1 MWAAIAAAKNI
12 YSFRIG
18 AVWACEMGR
27 FAVQNGPDGRTKRAV
42 LEREIDGMDK
52 VLEDNGLERG
62 AKEREGVNNV
72 YIVVDALAEKPTPQN
87 SRGAPPPLM
96 DCR

>member
-1 MWAAIAAAKNI
+1 
-12 YSFRIG
+12 
-18 AVWACEMGR
+18 MGR

-62 AKEREGVNNV
+62 AKEREGVNNL

-87 SRGAPPPLM
+87 TRGSPLLLM

>member
-12 YSFRIG
+12 YSFGIG

-62 AKEREGVNNV
+62 AKEREGVNNL

-87 SRGAPPPLM
+87 TRGSPQLLM

>member
-12 YSFRIG
+12 YSFGIG

-27 FAVQNGPDGRTKRAV
+27 FAVQNGPNGRTKWAV
-42 LEREIDGMDK
+42 LEREMDGMDK

-62 AKEREGVNNV
+62 GERKERCE
-72 YIVVDALAEKPTPQN
+72 
-87 SRGAPPPLM
+87 
-96 DCR
+96 